1 MKDYNDI
8 VKKISKL
15 RDENDQLQD
24 KLEDK
29 GDNNVNEN
37 YNKLL
42 EENNNLKQQIAN
54 LNAGKGGEQ
63 NQNIKDL
70 ENKYNQLIS
79 ENNNLKQNNEKELN
93 LIKDENNK
101 LKLEINE
108 LQKNLNDSKPT
119 NVTSVTKNEE
129 PQKPKQVDNK
139 SYKEDPNSFKDKKV
153 QIFEPK
159 QEDNKKKED
168 KKEEGRTG
176 EVFKSMKVSGIAKQ
190 LEAIL
195 NKPKPMGGEP
205 QKEETPIVHTK
216 VDMAEENKE
225 TPAASYGGGSRRKRA
240 KKNFVDDE

>member
-1 MKDYNDI
+1 LKDYNDI
-8 VKKISKL
+8 VNKISKL

-24 KLEDK
+24 KLEEK
-29 GDNNVNEN
+29 GDNNVNGN

-54 LNAGKGGEQ
+54 LNAGKSGEQ

-70 ENKYNQLIS
+70 ENKY
-79 ENNNLKQNNEKELN
+79 
-93 LIKDENNK
+93 KDENNK

-108 LQKNLNDSKPT
+108 LQKKLNESKPT
-119 NVTSVTKNEE
+119 IVTSAIKKDE
-129 PQKPKQVDNK
+129 PQQQPKQVDNK
-139 SYKEDPNSFKDKKV
+139 GNKEDPNSFKEKKV
-153 QIFEPK
+153 QIFETK
-159 QEDNKKKED
+159 QEDSKKKED

-216 VDMAEENKE
+216 VDLAEENKE
-225 TPAASYGGGSRRKRA
+225 TPAVSYGGGSRRKRA
-240 KKNFVDDE
+240 KKNFVDNE